1 MKYKLLG
8 DTGVFV
14 SRMCLG
20 AMTFGGKSMSPYNEV
35 GGLDQKET
43 SAIVDAALDA
53 GINFVDTA
61 NVYSAGESEILLGE
75 AIKVRRNDVILATK
89 FHAPMGT
96 APNRSGQSRLHMMES
111 LEQSLKRLQTDHVD
125 LYQIHNFDPFTP
137 FDEVLR
143 ALDDAVRQGKIRY
156 VGCSNLAAWQIMKAI
171 GISDRRNLA
180 SFVSVQAYYSLAGR
194 DLEHELGP
202 MIEDQKL
209 GLMVW
214 SPLAAGF
221 LSGKYDRNTEKGSSR
236 RDKFEF
242 PPVNRDKALDVIDVL
257 KKIAGQRNVSA
268 AQVAL
273 AWLLAKPVVTSLI
286 IGAKRLDQLKDNL
299 AAIDLELTPDEVER
313 LNTISDT
320 GPHYPSW
327 IQAGAAKFRTP
338 DETNAGQNA

>member
-14 SRMCLG
+14 SRLCLG
-20 AMTFGGKSMSPYNEV
+20 AMTFGGRSMPPYDQV
-35 GGLDQKET
+35 GGLDQQQT
-43 SAIVDAALDA
+43 STIVDAALDA

-61 NVYSAGESEILLGE
+61 NVYAGGESEILLGE
-75 AIKVRRNDVILATK
+75 AIKGRRNDVILATK
-89 FHAPMGT
+89 FHAPMSSE
-96 APNRSGQSRLHMMES
+96 PNRSGQSRLHMMAALDE
-111 LEQSLKRLQTDHVD
+111 SLKRLQTDHID

-137 FDEVLR
+137 FEEVLR

-156 VGCSNLAAWQIMKAI
+156 IGCSNLAAWQIVKAL
-171 GISDRRNLA
+171 GVSDRRNLS
-180 SFVSVQAYYSLAGR
+180 SFVSVQANYSLAGR
-194 DLEHELGP
+194 DLEHDLGP

-221 LSGKYDRNTEKGSSR
+221 LSGRYDRNTEKGESR

-242 PPVNRDKALDVIDVL
+242 PPVNRDKALDIIDVL
-257 KKIAGQRNVSA
+257 KRIALQHGVSA

-273 AWLLAKPVVTSLI
+273 AWLLEKPVVTSLI
-286 IGAKRLDQLKDNL
+286 IGAKRLDQLQDNV
-299 AAIDLELTPDEVER
+299 AALDLLLTSENIDELNIV
-313 LNTISDT
+313 SDT

-338 DETNAGQNA
+338 AESEKGSKS